1 MLRDPLRS
9 RSSFTF
15 MSSII
20 FAHSIHRRYNEP
32 NMQELSRYAVGL
44 DIGTT
49 TVRCVVG
56 HREEGAASPTIIG
69 VGEAPNKGMRKGVV
83 VNLVT
88 TAQAVDKALEEAERI
103 SGHQIDGATISIN
116 GTHVL
121 GMSSKGVVA
130 VGSRDHEINQD
141 DLARVEEAA
150 TVVQLPA
157 NREILE
163 VTPRSFR
170 LDDQDNIRDP
180 IGMTGVRLEVDA
192 HVITALSPNLR
203 NLLKTAEMTK
213 TIINRTVPAG
223 LAAAHAVLS
232 DQQKENGVV
241 LIDIGGTTTN
251 LAVYDEG
258 DLQHVA
264 VLPIG
269 GVNITND
276 LAVGLK
282 VDLDIAEKVKL
293 EHAVAVSSAR
303 KASDKKISVKT
314 DSETFDF
321 ETETIDDVV
330 EARLEEIFEAIND
343 ELKNIGRQA
352 NLPGG
357 AILTGGTALIKG
369 IDGYAKEALQLA
381 VKIGTAGSFG
391 GVAENITQPQYATV
405 VGLMLFDL
413 DNPNRGGSHKSH
425 DGDSGFSI
433 GHIIGPIK
441 SVLGKFRT

>member
-1 MLRDPLRS
+1 
-9 RSSFTF
+9 
-15 MSSII
+15 
-20 FAHSIHRRYNEP
+20 
-32 NMQELSRYAVGL
+32 MQELSNYAVGL

-56 HREEGAASPTIIG
+56 HRDEGSASPTIIG
-69 VGEAPNKGMRKGVV
+69 VGEAPNSGMRKGVV

-88 TAQAVDKALEEAERI
+88 TAQAVDKALEEAERV

-130 VGSRDHEINQD
+130 VGSRDHEINEE
-141 DLARVEEAA
+141 DLARVEDAA

-157 NREILE
+157 NREILD
-163 VTPRSFR
+163 VTPRGFS

-180 IGMTGVRLEVDA
+180 IGMNGVRLEVDA
-192 HVITALSPNLR
+192 YVITALTPNLK
-203 NLLKTAEMTK
+203 NLLKVAEMTK
-213 TIINRTVPAG
+213 TGVHHSVPGG
-223 LAAAHAVLS
+223 LAAAHAVLT
-232 DQQKENGVV
+232 DRQKENGVI
-241 LIDIGGTTTN
+241 LIDIGGATTN

-264 VLPIG
+264 VLPVG

-293 EHAVAVSSAR
+293 EHAVAVSDAR
-303 KASDKKISVKT
+303 KSSEKKVTVKT
-314 DSETFDF
+314 DSQTYDF
-321 ETETIDDVV
+321 ETDIIDDVV
-330 EARLEEIFEAIND
+330 EARLEEIFEAVND

-352 NLPGG
+352 KLPGG
-357 AILTGGTALIKG
+357 AILTGGTAQIKG
-369 IDGYAKEALQLA
+369 IENYAKETLQLA
-381 VKIGTAGSFG
+381 VKIGSAEGFG

-405 VGLMLFDL
+405 AGLMLLDL
-413 DNPNRGGSHKSH
+413 ENQNRANSQHSGDGG
-425 DGDSGFSI
+425 SGFSLS
-433 GHIIGPIK
+433 HITSPIRGI
-441 SVLGKFRT
+441 LGKFRS